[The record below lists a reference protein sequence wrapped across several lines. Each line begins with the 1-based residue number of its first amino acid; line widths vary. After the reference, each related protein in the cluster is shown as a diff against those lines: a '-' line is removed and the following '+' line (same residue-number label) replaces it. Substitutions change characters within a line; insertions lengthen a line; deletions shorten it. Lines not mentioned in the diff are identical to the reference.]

1 MNHPTETMTIMKP
14 SVFSSSRL
22 RRARRAAQRGMT
34 LIEIMIVVVIMG
46 LIASAVGIGV
56 FNQAK
61 KARVETSTTE
71 ARNIEH
77 AVQLW
82 QQDHPNGCPTVVQL
96 QNDRVLDSHARSK
109 DPWDN
114 DYMISCEGGDVTVR
128 SKGPDGQEGTDDDI
142 PHARH

>member
-1 MNHPTETMTIMKP
+1 MKTR
-14 SVFSSSRL
+14 STFWYTKRTARAL
-22 RRARRAAQRGMT
+22 RRRAQRGMT

-61 KARVETSTTE
+61 KAKEQTAQQEVR
-71 ARNIEH
+71 AIEH

-82 QQDHPNGCPTVVQL
+82 QQDHPNGCPTVAQL
-96 QNDRVLDSHARSK
+96 QADRVLDSHSRSK

-114 DYMISCEGGDVTVR
+114 DYIISCDNGDVNVR

-142 PHARH
+142 PRPRR

>member
-1 MNHPTETMTIMKP
+1 MKT
-14 SVFSSSRL
+14 RRTL
-22 RRARRAAQRGMT
+22 RRLARTVRSARRRAQRGMT

-61 KARVETSTTE
+61 KAKEQTAQQEVR
-71 ARNIEH
+71 AIEH

-82 QQDHPNGCPTVVQL
+82 QQDHPSGCPTVAQL
-96 QNDRVLDSHARSK
+96 QADRVLDSHSRSK

-114 DYMISCEGGDVTVR
+114 DYLIACDNGEVNVR
-128 SKGPDGQEGTDDDI
+128 SKGPDGQEGNEDDI
-142 PHARH
+142 PRVRR

>member
-1 MNHPTETMTIMKP
+1 MKTRTAP
-14 SVFSSSRL
+14 RTARL
-22 RRARRAAQRGMT
+22 ARAARRRAQRGMT

-61 KARVETSTTE
+61 KAKEQTAQQETR
-71 ARNIEH
+71 AIEH

-82 QQDHPNGCPTVVQL
+82 QQDHPSGCPTVAQL
-96 QNDRVLDSHARSK
+96 QTDRVLDSHSRSK

-114 DYMISCEGGDVTVR
+114 DYIISCDNGDVTVR
-128 SKGPDGQEGTDDDI
+128 SKGPDGQEGNDDDI
-142 PHARH
+142 PRARR

>member
-1 MNHPTETMTIMKP
+1 MRHPSNP
-14 SVFSSSRL
+14 VPRSLLRAL
-22 RRARRAAQRGMT
+22 RRKAGRAAMRGMT

-61 KARVETSTTE
+61 KAREQTAQQEVR
-71 ARNIEH
+71 AIEH

-82 QQDHPNGCPTVVQL
+82 QQDHPSGCPTVAQL
-96 QNDRVLDSHARSK
+96 QADRVLDNHTRSK

-114 DYMISCEGGDVTVR
+114 DYSVSCENGDVTVR

-142 PHARH
+142 PRARR

>member
-1 MNHPTETMTIMKP
+1 MKHRTATKKLP
-14 SVFSSSRL
+14 RRLSRRAL
-22 RRARRAAQRGMT
+22 RRIAQRGMT

-61 KARVETSTTE
+61 KARVETATAETRS
-71 ARNIEH
+71 IEH

-82 QQDHPNGCPTVVQL
+82 QQDHPTGCPTVAQL
-96 QNDRVLDSHARSK
+96 QADRVLDNHARSK

-114 DYMISCEGGDVTVR
+114 EYSVSCENGDVTVR

-142 PHARH
+142 PRVRR

>member
-1 MNHPTETMTIMKP
+1 MTLSQPQLRKL
-14 SVFSSSRL
+14 L
-22 RRARRAAQRGMT
+22 RRSRRAAQRGMT

-61 KARVETSTTE
+61 RAREQTAQQEVR
-71 ARNIEH
+71 AIEH

-82 QQDHPNGCPTVVQL
+82 QQDHPTGCPTVAQL
-96 QNDRVLDSHARSK
+96 QADRVLDNHTRSK

-114 DYMISCEGGDVTVR
+114 DYLVSCENNDVTVR

-142 PHARH
+142 PRARR